1 MAIQRRNRSNT
12 PDTRSLVHY
21 AVPVLRQSNG
31 LFICRQISSPL
42 SHQAL
47 QSRPFFLSFKTRTQY
62 NSPSDALTGD
72 LWRIEMDLLI
82 SQLVAEAEQTAPQ
95 PTVILNEIWKTETRN
110 ERLGQALSIALVSR
124 EANDTKL
131 ENVLAALKENTC
143 VLGNT
148 GVRDSLREEITK
160 RLAARMAIDAQIN
173 RYQTMLELSMSLL
186 WERWGDE
193 IEEFSV
199 AEKGLR
205 LLREALVSPLCQT
218 TVVLY
223 RRAEAD
229 KVI

>member
-1 MAIQRRNRSNT
+1 
-12 PDTRSLVHY
+12 L
-21 AVPVLRQSNG
+21 
-31 LFICRQISSPL
+31 SPNFL
-42 SHQAL
+42 PAL
-47 QSRPFFLSFKTRTQY
+47 APGSPKPAFLSFKTRTQY
-62 NSPSDALTGD
+62 NSTSDALTGD

-160 RLAARMAIDAQIN
+160 RLATRTAIDAQIN

-205 LLREALVSPLCQT
+205 LLREALVSPLCRT
-218 TVVLY
+218 TAVLY